1 MRPLLCALAGLALL
15 RAGQPAWCFRRACGS
30 HTAASCHTGQCSS
43 TRGHRPGAHQAQAGA
58 RPEKAAQHPGS
69 SHFRSL
75 MGCWDPPPSSFL
87 CPAHCYTP
95 TSGQQSSERLF
106 LCCSPSSPAEPLS
119 ASQGDPAWSAG
130 CDRLVAVQSRLEVM
144 EETVEKTAEHL
155 EAQVKSLLELLEELS
170 WNLPAVPFSP
180 APDLLAD
187 DARAGSPLP
196 DHF

>member
-15 RAGQPAWCFRRACGS
+15 RAGEWGDARA
-30 HTAASCHTGQCSS
+30 
-43 TRGHRPGAHQAQAGA
+43 
-58 RPEKAAQHPGS
+58 
-69 SHFRSL
+69 
-75 MGCWDPPPSSFL
+75 
-87 CPAHCYTP
+87 
-95 TSGQQSSERLF
+95 
-106 LCCSPSSPAEPLS
+106 AEPLS

-187 DARAGSPLP
+187 D
-196 DHF
+196 HF